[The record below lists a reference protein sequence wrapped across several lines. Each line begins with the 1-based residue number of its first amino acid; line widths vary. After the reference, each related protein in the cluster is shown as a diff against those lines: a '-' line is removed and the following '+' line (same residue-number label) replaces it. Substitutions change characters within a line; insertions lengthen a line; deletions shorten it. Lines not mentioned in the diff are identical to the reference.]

1 MSPLRISLAV
11 SAAVAL
17 VLGSSAVSSA
27 QTSPEFSSSSEI
39 DATGRGA
46 ETKIMYNNQSD
57 HTLTC
62 VVHVGDP
69 ELVLAMHADAAPG
82 DGPIDDATLLA
93 QIEAAFEDGRLAL
106 AMGEV
111 AAGQTAEIPL
121 LFPLTDDSFEPIAV
135 GHCSGHGTTYSEVE
149 TDVPA
154 VATGSLGSFGS
165 VDIFGSLG
173 TGTSPLEPATL
184 G

>member
-1 MSPLRISLAV
+1 MSPLRMSLAV
-11 SAAVAL
+11 SAAVAV
-17 VLGSSAVSSA
+17 VLGSTAVAAAQSA
-27 QTSPEFSSSSEI
+27 PEFDSPSEI

-46 ETKIMYNNQSD
+46 QTQITYTNQTD

-69 ELVLAMHADAAPG
+69 EIVRAMHADAAPG
-82 DGPIDDATLLA
+82 DGPIDDETLLA
-93 QIEAAFEDGRLAL
+93 QIDTAMTEGRLAL
-106 AMGEV
+106 AMGDV
-111 AAGQTAEIPL
+111 PAGQTADIPL

-135 GHCSGHGTTYSEVE
+135 GHCNGHGSDYIEVE

-154 VATGSLGSFGS
+154 SAAGSLGSI
-165 VDIFGSLG
+165 DIFGSLG
-173 TGTSPLEPATL
+173 TGTSSLEPAVL